1 MTPLLIGFFVFLLVA
16 GLLADYLFEKVSRLS
31 ERVAPILIL
40 LTFFQT
46 VSLLLDV
53 PLAWPPELV
62 EFIQALSIFNLNIEL
77 MKVRSLPAA
86 TSTLCGDHVLT
97 TSASLTAGMRD
108 KVRLQPEAIRDS
120 AEPPRYGRV
129 HHRLHRCADAE
140 DRDRALLQARQPD
153 SGAEAQGQT
162 EADHWQDRGHRVH
175 GSGRGVYILPAND
188 GRGRGLLPAA
198 GWRRV
203 SRPRARDQV

>member
-53 PLAWPPELV
+53 PLEWPPELV

-77 MKVRSLPAA
+77 MKVRSWTVAS
-86 TSTLCGDHVLT
+86 STLCGHVLT
-97 TSASLTAGMRD
+97 SPSASLTAGMRD
-108 KVRLQPEAIRDS
+108 KVRLQREAICDF
-120 AEPPRYGRV
+120 AEPPCYGRV

-140 DRDRALLQARQPD
+140 DRDRALPQARQPD
-153 SGAEAQGQT
+153 SGAEAEGQT
-162 EADHWQDRGHRVH
+162 EADH
-175 GSGRGVYILPAND
+175 
-188 GRGRGLLPAA
+188 
-198 GWRRV
+198 
-203 SRPRARDQV
+203 